1 MKKVLNAFF
10 LAAVFAI
17 APGEIHSAGTDGL
30 HIIPQPQKVTP
41 GQGTFKISPSTTICA
56 DKKDVKAVAAF
67 FASKMKDATGY
78 EIKVTSKPEA
88 GAIRLKIGNK
98 RRDSESYTLKVTSE
112 GVEAVAPT
120 AQGLF
125 YAMQTFLQ
133 LLPPQIESPK
143 VVSNVEW
150 TAPAVTIE
158 DKPRFKYRGLLTD
171 VCRHF
176 QTIETIKKQLDM
188 MAMFKLNQFHW
199 HLTEDQGWRIEIKR
213 YPELTKYAAFR
224 DRGDENLINGFY
236 KPTVD
241 SLYGGF
247 YTQEQVR
254 EVVAYA
260 KERFINVIPEFELP
274 GHEVAAISAFP
285 WLACREE
292 PRRPWN
298 IWGISPIVMCPGKD
312 TTFEFIEN
320 VLAEMVELFPG
331 KYFHI
336 GGDESPRSEWEK
348 CPLCQRRAKELGL
361 KEEKG
366 RSIEAQ
372 LQSYVVERAEKFLN
386 KHGKTIIGWDEI
398 LEGGNLNKSAV
409 VMSWRGEQ
417 GGITAANAGHHVIM
431 VPNNYAYLDYFQ
443 DRPEASPSGIGGYVP
458 LQKVYSYNP
467 VPKQV
472 EEQGNAKYVLGP
484 QGNTWSEYIVGGDK
498 LLYRMFPRA
507 VAIAEIGW
515 TEMANKDSLNFFE
528 ALDNDA
534 SVRMSLHDVN
544 FHMPIPVQEGMAY
557 KRQAF
562 VDEIVMPIT
571 TVRPVKV
578 VYTTDGS
585 EPNANSTVYTSPIRI
600 KESCTLRLASVFPN
614 GIIGGHNSIKMVK
627 EPYSPA
633 IESKNVEPGL
643 NLHVAYGLFKK
654 TADLA
659 DYYEWDN
666 SITKDFG
673 GLRIKNPKNDYS
685 TVAEGYIMIP
695 EDGVYGFLS
704 ENNQVIIDGKVIV
717 DKDNDVVKRSESG
730 GGTVALK
737 KGLHKIKV
745 VFIGYNGDGWP
756 TYHNNTRVRICN
768 TSKNENFKDVT
779 PDMLFHEVP
788 MFE

>member
-1 MKKVLNAFF
+1 
-10 LAAVFAI
+10 
-17 APGEIHSAGTDGL
+17 
-30 HIIPQPQKVTP
+30 
-41 GQGTFKISPSTTICA
+41 
-56 DKKDVKAVAAF
+56 
-67 FASKMKDATGY
+67 
-78 EIKVTSKPEA
+78 
-88 GAIRLKIGNK
+88 
-98 RRDSESYTLKVTSE
+98 
-112 GVEAVAPT
+112 
-120 AQGLF
+120 
-125 YAMQTFLQ
+125 
-133 LLPPQIESPK
+133 
-143 VVSNVEW
+143 
-150 TAPAVTIE
+150 
-158 DKPRFKYRGLLTD
+158 
-171 VCRHF
+171 
-176 QTIETIKKQLDM
+176 
-188 MAMFKLNQFHW
+188 
-199 HLTEDQGWRIEIKR
+199 
-213 YPELTKYAAFR
+213 
-224 DRGDENLINGFY
+224 
-236 KPTVD
+236 
-241 SLYGGF
+241 
-247 YTQEQVR
+247 
-254 EVVAYA
+254 
-260 KERFINVIPEFELP
+260 
-274 GHEVAAISAFP
+274 
-285 WLACREE
+285 
-292 PRRPWN
+292 
-298 IWGISPIVMCPGKD
+298 
-312 TTFEFIEN
+312 
-320 VLAEMVELFPG
+320 
-331 KYFHI
+331 
-336 GGDESPRSEWEK
+336 
-348 CPLCQRRAKELGL
+348 
-361 KEEKG
+361 
-366 RSIEAQ
+366 
-372 LQSYVVERAEKFLN
+372 
-386 KHGKTIIGWDEI
+386 
-398 LEGGNLNKSAV
+398 
-409 VMSWRGEQ
+409 MSWRGEQ

-443 DRPEASPSGIGGYVP
+443 DRPEASPFGIGGYVP

-484 QGNTWSEYIVGGDK
+484 QGNTWTEYIADGKK
-498 LLYRMFPRA
+498 LQYRMFPRA

-515 TEMANKDSLNFFE
+515 TEMSNKDSLNFFE
-528 ALDNDA
+528 TLDNDA

-717 DKDNDVVKRSESG
+717 DKDNDVVKRFESG